1 MSRLTKAVG
10 KMLGMKRR
18 RHVSV
23 TAEKPQRLP
32 NFFIC
37 GAARCGTTSLWQYL
51 RQHPD
56 IYMPATIEQKEPA
69 YFCDLYGY
77 REWHHYL
84 YLFHDAGDRKRVGE
98 ASTPYLTSPES
109 AGRIK
114 AAIPDAKVIISLRNP
129 VVRAYSLYKWMHDH
143 GYEKIASFPE
153 ALTAE
158 EAWRL
163 DNDEFKTNNGQYYHN
178 FLYYHSGLFF
188 QQVKRYFDI
197 FGREQ
202 VHVLIFE
209 EFVKTP
215 LEHVRRLFE
224 FLGVTPG
231 FDPKLEVHNPS
242 ALRYPPLESSLRSE
256 LARRYRGNVLQ
267 LEALLNREL
276 GSLWI

>member
-1 MSRLTKAVG
+1 MSRLTKAVR
-10 KMLGMKRR
+10 KALGIKRPHSR
-18 RHVSV
+18 RH
-23 TAEKPQRLP
+23 AQQARPP

-37 GAARCGTTSLWQYL
+37 GAARSGTTSLWQYL

-56 IYMPATIEQKEPA
+56 IYMPSTIEQKEPS

-77 REWHHYL
+77 SEWHHYL
-84 YLFHDAGDRKRVGE
+84 NLFHDAGDRKRVGE

-114 AAIPDAKVIISLRNP
+114 AAIPDAKLIISLRNP

-143 GYEKIASFPE
+143 SYEKIASFAE
-153 ALTAE
+153 ALEAE
-158 EAWRL
+158 DAWRL
-163 DNDEFKTNNGQYYHN
+163 GNDEFAKNNGQYYYN

-188 QQVKRYFDI
+188 QQVKRYFDT

-215 LEHVRRLFE
+215 LEHVRRISE
-224 FLGVTPG
+224 FLGVDAG
-231 FDPKLEVHNPS
+231 FVPKLEVHNPS
-242 ALRYPPLESSLRSE
+242 ASRYPALESSLRGE
-256 LARRYRGNVLQ
+256 LTRRYRGNVLQ

-276 GSLWI
+276 ASLWM